1 MSLKDVFCGI
11 QFWAELFSQWSS
23 RFTLT
28 PHGKSMMHRCSLIES
43 MSYLGGA
50 MHQCP
55 NCRHYLS
62 GWEKQQPLHR
72 CEWTL
77 QRNLTRR
84 LRWRLMTAKGSLDL
98 WNDSATTPTKK
109 GYKDDENHSEC
120 FEYFLWDWL
129 RMDWLRSVEG
139 VHFGDGKFYVWVL
152 GVKFTSDMKLSHWS
166 WHWMFHICQDKVII
180 STDEQITWK

>member
-1 MSLKDVFCGI
+1 MFFVVFSFGPSCFLNDLQDSHLHRMANRWCIDALWLNRCHTWEVPCTNVPIVDTTFPG
-11 QFWAELFSQWSS
+11 
-23 RFTLT
+23 
-28 PHGKSMMHRCSLIES
+28 GK
-43 MSYLGGA
+43 
-50 MHQCP
+50 
-55 NCRHYLS
+55 
-62 GWEKQQPLHR
+62 KQQPLHR

-77 QRNLTRR
+77 QRNLTRQ
-84 LRWRLMTAKGSLDL
+84 LRRRWMTAKGSLDL
-98 WNDSATTPTKK
+98 WNDSATKPTKK

-120 FEYFLWDWL
+120 FEYFVWDWL